1 MIRAEVERMQV
12 EVLAVKGTGFAHA
25 SVAPFDPADWMTGIV
40 VGGYQPNSFF
50 PWLWTWEE
58 PARPGVGKG
67 LQWARAHEGPSGEDG
82 PASGLDFWGG
92 TRALE
97 RLVHGYD
104 RQLLERLKIGMSND
118 FEENQ
123 LPLILEESRWKI
135 VLEGMPIQ
143 DAADLARFI
152 LQTGAGYEHFGEG
165 TPQIGGCVG
174 YCNRD
179 AFDNPLVR
187 AEAVDEGTCDSTLSL
202 GDKTCSWRQAE
213 VRTA

>member
-165 TPQIGGCVG
+165 TPQIGGALDIAIVTPSTIHWFE
-174 YCNRD
+174 RK
-179 AFDNPLVR
+179 PLTKALAIPR
-187 AEAVDEGTCDSTLSL
+187 YPLATKPAP
-202 GDKTCSWRQAE
+202 GDKPK
-213 VRTA
+213 